1 MPMMH
6 IRAAW
11 NHASFRSCCILLLL
25 LLLVVVAIVIGRVI
39 SCTVRHAAS
48 FIGRILI
55 SSKSELHCSKK
66 SGVAL
71 LFHCI
76 LLEEDVLSVHFAVAV
91 VAAAT
96 VPNPAKWP
104 IQLPIATVATPTE
117 IGIIVG
123 RVPVD
128 NLSSL
133 YWMYCEEKDVA

>member
-11 NHASFRSCCILLLL
+11 NHASFRSCCILLLLLL

-48 FIGRILI
+48 FIGRIF

-66 SGVAL
+66 SGLLA

-76 LLEEDVLSVHFAVAV
+76 LDVLSVHFAAA

-96 VPNPAKWP
+96 VPNPAK
-104 IQLPIATVATPTE
+104 
-117 IGIIVG
+117 
-123 RVPVD
+123 
-128 NLSSL
+128 
-133 YWMYCEEKDVA
+133 

>member
-11 NHASFRSCCILLLL
+11 NHASFRSCCILLLLLL

-48 FIGRILI
+48 FIGRIF

-76 LLEEDVLSVHFAVAV
+76 ILPEEDVLSVHFA
-91 VAAAT
+91 AAT
-96 VPNPAKWP
+96 VPNPAK
-104 IQLPIATVATPTE
+104 
-117 IGIIVG
+117 
-123 RVPVD
+123 
-128 NLSSL
+128 
-133 YWMYCEEKDVA
+133 

>member
-48 FIGRILI
+48 FIGRIF

-76 LLEEDVLSVHFAVAV
+76 LLEEDVLSVHFAVAA
-91 VAAAT
+91 AAAT
-96 VPNPAKWP
+96 VPNPAK
-104 IQLPIATVATPTE
+104 
-117 IGIIVG
+117 
-123 RVPVD
+123 
-128 NLSSL
+128 
-133 YWMYCEEKDVA
+133 